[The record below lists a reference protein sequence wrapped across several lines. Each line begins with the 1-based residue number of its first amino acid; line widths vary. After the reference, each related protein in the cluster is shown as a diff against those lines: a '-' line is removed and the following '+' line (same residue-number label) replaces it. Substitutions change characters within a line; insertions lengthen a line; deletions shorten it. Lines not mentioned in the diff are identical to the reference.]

1 MATKEENKNSK
12 DNITGKSPC
21 DVTCIVGDQ
30 EIKGIS
36 TQFSERGILIL
47 CKKPAPLN
55 AKVKLELNF
64 PGIRN
69 TVELT
74 GEVVWTNIYG
84 SGDSLSPKGM
94 GVKFINM
101 EREQERLLA
110 EIAGHYE
117 CQTSVYSCYYT

>member
-1 MATKEENKNSK
+1 VATKEENKNSK

>member
-1 MATKEENKNSK
+1 MAKEQE
-12 DNITGKSPC
+12 GKSKETIDRKAPC
-21 DVTCIVGDQ
+21 EVTFVLG
-30 EIKGIS
+30 EESFKGIS

-47 CKKPAPLN
+47 CKNPAPLN
-55 AKVKLELNF
+55 AKVKLALQF

-69 TVELT
+69 TMELA

-94 GVKFINM
+94 GVKFTNL
-101 EREQERLLA
+101 EREQEHLLA

-117 CQTSVYSCYYT
+117 CQASVYSCYYT